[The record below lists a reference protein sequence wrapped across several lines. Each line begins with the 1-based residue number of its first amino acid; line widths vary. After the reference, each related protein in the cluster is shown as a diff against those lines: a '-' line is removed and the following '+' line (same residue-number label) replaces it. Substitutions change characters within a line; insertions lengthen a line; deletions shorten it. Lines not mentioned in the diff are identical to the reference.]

1 MSFNNRSQFISAQ
14 ASEKIILAWIE
25 GVERLHLW
33 TLDSGSIYSRS
44 TDYYV
49 TGVNQ
54 GTTVLTEVASQGAVV
69 EGTFFYDPATSMLYV
84 HTNGSTN
91 PQTDEEMIVKYRF
104 FYATGTLSAPFDVSD
119 TGAHVLYEGRI
130 QRAPG
135 YKHKIGI
142 EQDLTSLVGG
152 GNLLLSNTD
161 GGLDDIFDT
170 IIFEN
175 KDITIFSWN
184 RELPFSEAKVIF
196 RGIVT
201 RKQFN
206 PDSVNFVVKDQ
217 TFAFEQ
223 EVPQGVYSESD
234 NVANNIKGRQKRWI
248 YGRVE
253 GLQIQSI
260 DQVGSGTALTGTVT
274 GDVQNS
280 IITGTGTLF
289 LSELSPDDTIT
300 IGTQEF
306 TVESVESN
314 SKITV
319 DNIPEFSFNDESAT
333 VVPNRPLRTKNRT
346 YLVADH
352 ACAKI
357 TKTLSAIVQLN
368 RVQLSDTDG
377 IEAGDFLEF
386 ATGERFEVKNVAPN
400 NIVVLRKNIIT
411 IPAIS
416 SDVVRQPIQRLFIQ
430 SDDVPDDSFTIN
442 NTAAAT
448 TITLDT
454 DAEFDIARTT
464 SLGIDLTFTN
474 GSRRVTYAGTKDLRE
489 IVRPR
494 DFIRPRDVLFSTFY
508 EILSVGEGYT
518 LTGTISAN
526 PNDLTVTGTGT
537 AFTTEL
543 SPGDTVIIG
552 ELELEVDSVTDN
564 TNFEA
569 TALPSFEVTD
579 EVGRIEDENSIE
591 LRLAFA
597 DPNHTGSVEGK
608 LPDYIDD
615 NTIVHAEVLGRTED
629 NTPSGEWIKTAAQAM
644 RDLITESGLTQVNEA
659 SFTQGALDNSELISL
674 ALPLSPTGR
683 QTRIKTVIDLLAKS
697 TFSSLTFDNDLK
709 LKFKVLNVEIPDDPV
724 VIRDEDVVSWSINTV
739 NGKNIRNTTVRY
751 RHQDVDRYTLESS
764 SLIATHSSEFVEK
777 YVGTNKT
784 DEIDVYLWESF
795 SSEIMSQRIAYFN
808 SLSRSDMKINT
819 DLRLENIEIGDVVV
833 ADFERL
839 YKRFGDNTS
848 RKKVL
853 TVVGK
858 TVTGEQ
864 TTLELSDLGNIFNRS
879 SVITPN
885 SAPDFSAADE
895 DEKLKYGYITESNGI
910 VDDDETT
917 ANTHLIS

>member
-1 MSFNNRSQFISAQ
+1 MSFSSRSQFIAAQ
-14 ASEKIILAWIE
+14 ASEKIVLAWIE

-44 TDYYV
+44 TNYYV

-54 GTTVLTEVASQGAVV
+54 GLTALIEVASQGAVV

-91 PQTDEEMIVKYRF
+91 PQTSEEMIVKYRF
-104 FYATGTLSAPFDVSD
+104 FYATGNINAPFDMS
-119 TGAHVLYEGRI
+119 TAGAHTLYQGRI
-130 QRAPG
+130 ERAPG

-152 GNLLLSNTD
+152 GNLVLTNTD
-161 GGLDDIFDT
+161 GGLDEIFET

-175 KDITIFSWN
+175 KNITVFSWN
-184 RELPFSEAKVIF
+184 RELPFSEARVIF

-201 RKQFN
+201 QKKYS
-206 PDSVNFVVKDQ
+206 PDSVTFVVKDQ

-223 EVPQGVYSESD
+223 QVPQGVYDDTD
-234 NVANNIKGRQKRWI
+234 NVADSVKGRLKRWV

-253 GLQIQSI
+253 GMKLQSI
-260 DQVGSGTALTGTVT
+260 SQVASGVNLTGTVSA
-274 GDVQNS
+274 GVQNS
-280 IITGTGTLF
+280 VMTGIGTIF
-289 LSELSPDDTIT
+289 LTETSPGDKIT

-306 TVESVESN
+306 QIESVESDT
-314 SKITV
+314 KLTL
-319 DNIPEFSFNDESAT
+319 DNIPEFSFSTETASII
-333 VVPNRPLRTKNRT
+333 PEIPLRTKNRT
-346 YLVADH
+346 FLVADH

-357 TKTLSAIVQLN
+357 TKTLSEIVQLN
-368 RVQLSDTDG
+368 RIRLSDTDG

-386 ATGERFEVKNVAPN
+386 ASGERFEVKNVAPN

-416 SDVVRQPIQRLFIQ
+416 SNVVRQPIQRLFIE
-430 SDDVPDDSFTIN
+430 SDDVPDDSFTISNSSVETLVILDN
-442 NTAAAT
+442 N
-448 TITLDT
+448 
-454 DAEFDIARTT
+454 AEFDIARTT
-464 SLGIDLTFTN
+464 SLNIDLTFTN

-489 IVRPR
+489 IIEPR

-518 LTGTISAN
+518 LTGTISASQN
-526 PNDLTVTGTGT
+526 STTVTGTGT
-537 AFTTEL
+537 LFTTEL
-543 SPGDTVIIG
+543 SPGDTIIIG
-552 ELELEVDSVTDN
+552 DLELEVDTI
-564 TNFEA
+564 TNDTSFEA
-569 TALPSFEVTD
+569 TANATFSITD
-579 EVGRIEDENSIE
+579 EIGRIEDENSIE
-591 LRLAFA
+591 LRTNFT

-608 LPDYIDD
+608 RPEYVDD

-629 NTPSGEWIKTAAQAM
+629 NTPEGTWIKTAARAM
-644 RDLITESGLTQVNEA
+644 RDLITQSGLTEVNEP
-659 SFTQGALDNSELISL
+659 SFTQGALDNSQLLSIS
-674 ALPLSPTGR
+674 LPLSPTGGN
-683 QTRIKTVIDLLAKS
+683 TKIKDVIDLMAKS
-697 TFSSLTFDNDLK
+697 TLSSVTLDNDLK
-709 LKFKVLNVEIPDDPV
+709 LKFKVLNAEIPDDPV
-724 VIRDEDVVSWSINTV
+724 VIRDEDVVSWSISSV
-739 NGKNIRNTTVRY
+739 NAKNIRNTVVRY
-751 RHQDVDRYTLESS
+751 RHQDIDRFTLEAG
-764 SLIATHSSEFVEK
+764 SLIASHSSEFVEK

-784 DEIDVYLWESF
+784 DEINVYLWEEF
-795 SSEIMSQRIAYFN
+795 SSTIMSHRIAYFN
-808 SLSRSDMKINT
+808 SLSRSDMKITT
-819 DLRLENIEIGDVVV
+819 DLRLENIEIGDIVI

-839 YKRFGDNTS
+839 YKRFGDTTS

-864 TTLELSDLGNIFNRS
+864 TVLDLSDLGNVFNRS

-885 SAPDFSAADE
+885 TAPDFSAASE

-910 VDDDETT
+910 VDDDEDT